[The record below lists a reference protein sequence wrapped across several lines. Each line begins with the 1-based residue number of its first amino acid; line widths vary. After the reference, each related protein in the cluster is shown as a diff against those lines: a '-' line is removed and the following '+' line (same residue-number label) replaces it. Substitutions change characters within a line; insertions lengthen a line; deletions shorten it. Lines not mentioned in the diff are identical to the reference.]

1 MAKSIN
7 NSINNW
13 LILFMN
19 IDKKILITSSI
30 LYLSLMT
37 APHAQTINWDI
48 EQPASQGVNANVI
61 QELHQEFKDGQHGYI
76 DSFLIIRNDQLIFE
90 KYYEN
95 DYADLTKNRRL
106 QQAMIMQQNYGDN
119 TRDIYNYYDPEW
131 HPYYKNT
138 DLHTIQSVSKSVT
151 SALIGI
157 AIDRNEIP
165 NVNTKISS
173 YFPEYSDYFNDPLKQ
188 SITIRDLLTMTAGI
202 SWDESSFLY
211 TDPLNNAA
219 TMENSQNWLN
229 YILSLPMSDVPG
241 EKFIYNSGIT
251 ILLSHIMYEAT
262 GMHVNEYAKKYL
274 FNPLGIKNF
283 YWKKTPLGLTD
294 TEGGLY
300 LSTRD
305 FARIGHLYLNE
316 GQVNNLRLLDK
327 KWVKDT
333 FAPDTDISEST
344 RKYGSQWWLV
354 PYNGND
360 KKFILS
366 GSGYGGQYLLII
378 PEFNLVVVFN
388 GWNIFDKDRPS
399 IEYLSQRVLKA
410 IQ

>member
-19 IDKKILITSSI
+19 IDKKNLITSSI

-48 EQPASQGVNANVI
+48 EQPASQDVNANVI

-202 SWDESSFLY
+202 SWDESSFHY

-219 TMENSQNWLN
+219 AMENSQNWLN

-344 RKYGSQWWLV
+344 RKYGYQWWLV

>member
-1 MAKSIN
+1 
-7 NSINNW
+7 
-13 LILFMN
+13 
-19 IDKKILITSSI
+19 
-30 LYLSLMT
+30 
-37 APHAQTINWDI
+37 
-48 EQPASQGVNANVI
+48 
-61 QELHQEFKDGQHGYI
+61 
-76 DSFLIIRNDQLIFE
+76 
-90 KYYEN
+90 
-95 DYADLTKNRRL
+95 
-106 QQAMIMQQNYGDN
+106 
-119 TRDIYNYYDPEW
+119 
-131 HPYYKNT
+131 
-138 DLHTIQSVSKSVT
+138 
-151 SALIGI
+151 
-157 AIDRNEIP
+157 
-165 NVNTKISS
+165 
-173 YFPEYSDYFNDPLKQ
+173 
-188 SITIRDLLTMTAGI
+188 MTAGI

-274 FNPLGIKNF
+274 FDPLGIKTF
-283 YWKKTPLGLTD
+283 YCKKTPLGLTD

-344 RKYGSQWWLV
+344 RKYGYQWWLV

>member
-344 RKYGSQWWLV
+344 RKYGYQWWLV

>member
-19 IDKKILITSSI
+19 IDKKTLITSSI

-37 APHAQTINWDI
+37 ASHAQTINWDI

-327 KWVKDT
+327 KWVEDT

-344 RKYGSQWWLV
+344 RKYGYQWWLV

>member
-19 IDKKILITSSI
+19 IYKKILITSSI

-37 APHAQTINWDI
+37 ASHAQTINWDI
-48 EQPASQGVNANVI
+48 GQPASQGVNANVI
-61 QELHQEFKDGQHGYI
+61 QELHQEIKDGQHGYI

-202 SWDESSFLY
+202 NWDESSFLY

-229 YILSLPMSDVPG
+229 YILSLPMSDIPG

-251 ILLSHIMYEAT
+251 ILLSHIMYKAT

-344 RKYGSQWWLV
+344 RKYGYQWWLV

>member
-1 MAKSIN
+1 
-7 NSINNW
+7 
-13 LILFMN
+13 
-19 IDKKILITSSI
+19 
-30 LYLSLMT
+30 MT
-37 APHAQTINWDI
+37 ASHAQTINWDI

-188 SITIRDLLTMTAGI
+188 SITIPSYG
-202 SWDESSFLY
+202 Y
-211 TDPLNNAA
+211 T
-219 TMENSQNWLN
+219 S
-229 YILSLPMSDVPG
+229 
-241 EKFIYNSGIT
+241 
-251 ILLSHIMYEAT
+251 
-262 GMHVNEYAKKYL
+262 
-274 FNPLGIKNF
+274 
-283 YWKKTPLGLTD
+283 
-294 TEGGLY
+294 
-300 LSTRD
+300 
-305 FARIGHLYLNE
+305 
-316 GQVNNLRLLDK
+316 
-327 KWVKDT
+327 
-333 FAPDTDISEST
+333 
-344 RKYGSQWWLV
+344 
-354 PYNGND
+354 
-360 KKFILS
+360 
-366 GSGYGGQYLLII
+366 II
-378 PEFNLVVVFN
+378 
-388 GWNIFDKDRPS
+388 
-399 IEYLSQRVLKA
+399 
-410 IQ
+410 

>member
-7 NSINNW
+7 NLINDQM
-13 LILFMN
+13 I
-19 IDKKILITSSI
+19 
-30 LYLSLMT
+30 SLMNKLKEMLIAAPITYLFLLT
-37 APHAQTINWDI
+37 ASQAQTINWEI
-48 EQPASQGVNANVI
+48 KQPGSQSVNAKI
-61 QELHQEFKDGQHGYI
+61 IEELHEEFKDGQHGYI
-76 DSFLIIRNDQLIFE
+76 DSFLIIRNNQLIYE
-90 KYYEN
+90 RYYKN
-95 DYADLTKNRRL
+95 NYDDLTKNRRL
-106 QQAMIMQQNYGDN
+106 EQNIIMQENYGDN

-165 NVNTKISS
+165 SINTKISS

-188 SITIRDLLTMTAGI
+188 SITIHDLLTMTAGI
-202 SWDESSFLY
+202 KWDESSFLY

-219 TMENSQNWLN
+219 TMENSQNWLS

-241 EKFIYNSGIT
+241 KKFVYNSGIT
-251 ILLSHIMYEAT
+251 ILLSHILYEAT
-262 GMHVNEYAKKYL
+262 GMHVDAYAKKYL
-274 FNPLGIKNF
+274 FNPLGIENF

-305 FARIGHLYLNE
+305 FAKIGHLYLNE
-316 GQVNNLRLLDK
+316 GQVNNLQLLKK
-327 KWVKDT
+327 KWVEDT
-333 FAPDTDISEST
+333 MAPDTNISDSS
-344 RKYGSQWWLV
+344 RKYGYQWWLV
-354 PYNGND
+354 PYENND
-360 KKFILS
+360 EKFILS

-378 PEFNLVVVFN
+378 PEFELIVVFN